1 MQKVNRK
8 DIEVKAIR
16 LDLPKTIH
24 QEIKEIANDEDK
36 SRTFVIIEALQEFI
50 TKKGKTI
57 WIN

>member
-8 DIEVKAIR
+8 DIEVKPIR

-50 TKKGKTI
+50 TKKGKSI
-57 WIN
+57 

>member
-8 DIEVKAIR
+8 DIEVKPIR

-50 TKKGKTI
+50 IKKGKTI